1 MKPNTTFKINTFIC
15 IACILIYIIYHI
27 NFSPFILCDSGETI
41 NNIVDGINNDG
52 KITGDYDKNKD
63 YNEFT
68 ELDKYSLPLFKF
80 KRRLYWYV
88 TAKKSGKFNSYD
100 DYKISFNSKM
110 KLWDIVKEDFKKT
123 RVDVARGEKASVNS
137 RLMRNIRESR
147 IKSDILRQQ
156 NRNIAKK

>member
-88 TAKKSGKFNSYD
+88 
-100 DYKISFNSKM
+100 NSKM